1 MSSSDPSVN
10 AVLAAAKDKI
20 RATVDATVVDVAN
33 SLLMLMKSA
42 GTYRERG
49 QLAFAQIHILENRAL
64 RVLVASLLPLV
75 LQVELVRE
83 AELKVMA

>member
-20 RATVDATVVDVAN
+20 RATVVDVAN

-64 RVLVASLLPLV
+64 FVSSLRAFCHWSFKLSWYEKPS
-75 LQVELVRE
+75 
-83 AELKVMA
+83 